1 MNIRNSFEEKVLELV
16 KLVFHIC
23 WNIFWGCFEGI
34 WKEESLAEQGYYMV
48 VELVDDRKN
57 INTSELM
64 FCGNGE

>member
-1 MNIRNSFEEKVLELV
+1 MERREFGRE
-16 KLVFHIC
+16 
-23 WNIFWGCFEGI
+23 
-34 WKEESLAEQGYYMV
+34 GYYMV